1 MKIKS
6 CTASFE
12 QGGFDCK
19 EAFNGIT
26 NDDGDGWAIAPGGHQ
41 GKIPAWAEFEL
52 DQKSE
57 INSLTLMSDHHGSHR
72 LIKFKITLFVDGEWI
87 VPSVLSIKE
96 VPDNKYYYNSD
107 GTIGIVKPGYPIL
120 TLDFNLV
127 SDVKS
132 IRIDV
137 FETDASNQNLV
148 LREIIPKFVTK
159 FSKFPCIPMYQCFM
173 YLTMYMYCT

>member
-12 QGGFDCK
+12 QGGFACK

-72 LIKFKITLFVDGEWI
+72 LITFKITLNVQGEWI
-87 VPSVLSIKE
+87 TPNALSIKE
-96 VPDNKYYYNSD
+96 SPDAPIGSA
-107 GTIGIVKPGYPIL
+107 GTIYLTPPGLPVL
-120 TLDFNLV
+120 TLNFDVV
-127 SDVKS
+127 SNVQS

-148 LREIIPKFVTK
+148 LREIIPKFITK
-159 FSKFPCIPMYQCFM
+159 FSKFPCIPMYHCFM